1 MKLKIVVLVV
11 ASLPAFTA
19 CHQQVA
25 STRPN
30 MAGLVSVGVE
40 TVVSLREDIATAMR
54 GEADGAL
61 KTYYLRDES
70 PSPSPLQQ
78 AIREDRRRGR
88 PTTSYWVEF
97 AGQPL
102 APRQPGM
109 QDEIRVS
116 RITRVVRCNGQPL
129 DLAGK
134 C

>member
-11 ASLPAFTA
+11 AFLTAFAA
-19 CHQQVA
+19 CHRQVA

-30 MAGLVSVGVE
+30 MAGHVSVGVE
-40 TVVSLREDIATAMR
+40 TAVVLREDIATAMHN
-54 GEADGAL
+54 GADGAL

-78 AIREDRRRGR
+78 AISEDRSRGR
-88 PTTSYWVEF
+88 PTTYWVEF

-109 QDEIRVS
+109 QGEIRAS